1 MEQGMSTTPSSM
13 HAEAAL
19 NRRLVLFASQ
29 LETYI
34 AHFPNCHKYALTQT
48 IRQTFVD
55 VYCLTVEAQ
64 KRFHKKT
71 ALGALD
77 VKHEQMRMLINL
89 AHELGLFSHQRGQGS
104 DPEKGQHRFLA
115 LSRQWDEIGRMVGG
129 WIGKESRGN
138 TGESGGPQAAS
149 AVGD

>member
-13 HAEAAL
+13 HSEAAL
-19 NRRLVLFASQ
+19 NRRLVLFAGQ

-34 AHFPNCHKYALTQT
+34 AHVPNCHKYALTQT

-64 KRFHKKT
+64 KRYHKKT
-71 ALGALD
+71 SLGQLD
-77 VKHEQMRMLINL
+77 VKHEQLRMLINL
-89 AHELGLFSHQRGQGS
+89 AQELGLFAQQRGQS
-104 DPEKGQHRFLA
+104 ADIAKGQHRHLT
-115 LSRQWDEIGRMVGG
+115 LTRQWDEIGRMIGG

-138 TGESGGPQAAS
+138 TGESGGPPAAS
-149 AVGD
+149 AAED

>member
-1 MEQGMSTTPSSM
+1 MSTTPSSM

-89 AHELGLFSHQRGQGS
+89 AHELALFSHHKGQGL
-104 DPEKGQHRFLA
+104 DLEKGQHRFLA

-149 AVGD
+149 AAGD